1 MLTSHIRATMGEV
14 MTGAEQLKGL
24 AQTLDG
30 FCDLAAAQADAEEM
44 RQVAVGIRAT
54 AIHAL
59 LTAANVAG
67 LSERLNSVAA
77 VLEAVI
83 PPDSKPRRTT
93 TSLRDWSGRARR
105 PPGPPCFLDKIPT
118 YIHICWYNVCDGQGR
133 TFSRSDLPQARW
145 CPAHV

>member
-1 MLTSHIRATMGEV
+1 MNVEDAMFTSHFRATMGEV

-30 FCDLAAAQADAEEM
+30 FCDLSAHADAEEM
-44 RQVAVGIRAT
+44 RQVAVGIKAT

-67 LSERLNSVAA
+67 MSERLSTVAA

-83 PPDSKPRRTT
+83 PPDSE
-93 TSLRDWSGRARR
+93 
-105 PPGPPCFLDKIPT
+105 PPGSTGNK
-118 YIHICWYNVCDGQGR
+118 
-133 TFSRSDLPQARW
+133 A
-145 CPAHV
+145 

>member
-1 MLTSHIRATMGEV
+1 MNLEDAMLTSHIRATMGEV

-30 FCDLAAAQADAEEM
+30 FCDLSAARADAEEM

-54 AIHAL
+54 AMHAL

-77 VLEAVI
+77 VLEAII
-83 PPDSKPRRTT
+83 PPDSE
-93 TSLRDWSGRARR
+93 
-105 PPGPPCFLDKIPT
+105 PPAND
-118 YIHICWYNVCDGQGR
+118 D
-133 TFSRSDLPQARW
+133 S
-145 CPAHV
+145 PA